1 MDLGIITLSQ
11 RLVSYDITSMWNL
24 KNDANE
30 LIYKNGN
37 WFTDIENKLIGYQR
51 GRGVREG

>member
-1 MDLGIITLSQ
+1 
-11 RLVSYDITSMWNL
+11 MWNL

-37 WFTDIENKLIGYQR
+37 WFTDIEKKLIGYQR
-51 GRGVREG
+51 GRGVREGIN

>member
-37 WFTDIENKLIGYQR
+37 WFTDIENKLVTKGE
-51 GRGVREG
+51 EG